1 MQQTDQNATSQ
12 EIFKGP
18 NVLTINNRQTSRDKL
33 PSHCFTVIDIHKPV
47 HEHTHIRTFFFFLII
62 PKNIFILPVFL
73 TFDQQIG
80 QRRKKGGRSHQHQV
94 NKYEVS
100 IVMTSTGTVE
110 VSPKF

>member
-47 HEHTHIRTFFFFLII
+47 HEHTHIRTFFFF
-62 PKNIFILPVFL
+62 
-73 TFDQQIG
+73 FDNSQEHIHIDRTE
-80 QRRKKGGRSHQHQV
+80 RRKKGGRSHQHQV
-94 NKYEVS
+94 RKYEVS
-100 IVMTSTGTVE
+100 IVITSSGTME
-110 VSPKF
+110 VSPNFDSSH